1 MRGIILAGGRG
12 TRLYPLTKVIS
23 KHMLPVYD
31 KPMIYYPLAT
41 LMLAKIKEIL
51 IIVTPSDLPLY
62 KALLGDGSQL
72 GIEIVYAVQEKP
84 QGVADAFRIGE
95 SFIQK
100 EPVALILGDNFFYG
114 ASFNQALRE
123 AVTLKE
129 GAMIFGYAVK
139 NPEAYGVVTFD
150 EQKSVLALEEKPLHS
165 PSSYAVPGLYFYDA
179 HVIEMAK
186 NIEPSKSGELDIT
199 EVNKA
204 YLAQQTLQLKVLEK
218 GTAWWDMGTYESLFQ
233 ASQFVQEVQ
242 KKEGNAIGGIENIA
256 YQQGWITRDEFLKL
270 AESMAQTTYGKYMR
284 CVIERNQIG

>member
-72 GIEIVYAVQEKP
+72 GIDIVYAVQEKP

-95 SFIQK
+95 HFIQK

-114 ASFNQALRE
+114 ASLNGVLRE

-150 EQKSVLALEEKPLHS
+150 AQKNVLALEEKPLHA
-165 PSSYAVPGLYFYDA
+165 SSAYAVPGLYFYDA
-179 HVIEMAK
+179 HVVEIAK
-186 NIEPSKSGELDIT
+186 NIQASRNGELDIT

-204 YLAQQTLQLKVLEK
+204 YLAQQMLQLKVLEK
-218 GTAWWDMGTYESLFQ
+218 GIAWWDMGTYEHLFQ

-242 KKEGNAIGGIENIA
+242 KKEGHAIGCIESIA
-256 YQQGWITRDEFLKL
+256 YQQGWMTRDECLKWM
-270 AESMAQTTYGKYMR
+270 EPIT
-284 CVIERNQIG
+284 